1 MKLTQEMMEKARAAK
16 TAEDLLLLA
25 NENGISI
32 TAQEADIYLAQ
43 LHPTDGELADNEL
56 DDDLL
61 DGVAGGW
68 IVGGAGQENSSEVL
82 RKKSTRSQCG

>member
-1 MKLTQEMMEKARAAK
+1 MKLTQEMMEKAK
-16 TAEDLLLLA
+16 TAKSAEELLLLA

-56 DDDLL
+56 DD
-61 DGVAGGW
+61 VSGG
-68 IVGGAGQENSSEVL
+68 GCNGSSEEDEDYEDKNQWLVFTKL
-82 RKKSTRSQCG
+82 

>member
-56 DDDLL
+56 DD
-61 DGVAGGW
+61 VSGG
-68 IVGGAGQENSSEVL
+68 GCNNSTEEDEDYEDKNQWLVFTKL
-82 RKKSTRSQCG
+82 